1 MASMSA
7 KCRQK
12 FIAGP
17 DTSGEGAGLLE
28 LLSHGLAGG
37 PSPPSGGPDRRRLQP
52 RPSPW
57 LSVANRRIGAGQ
69 ARRYFRGSRL

>member
-37 PSPPSGGPDRRRLQP
+37 LLRRP
-52 RPSPW
+52 A
-57 LSVANRRIGAGQ
+57 VRIGA
-69 ARRYFRGSRL
+69 AFTLDPALGSR